1 LSAAT
6 VVFGFSGVMVAKV
19 AFVALAVTDAID
31 DSTPFVAL

>member
-1 LSAAT
+1 LSVVLA
-6 VVFGFSGVMVAKV
+6 VFGFSGVMVAKV